1 MSDKLAYSIEEAA
14 AASGYSTD
22 SIRRA
27 IRKFELTARYAN
39 SKPVILAEEL
49 ADWLRSLPTEA
60 PAK

>member
-1 MSDKLAYSIEEAA
+1 MSKLAYSIEEAA

-27 IRKFELTARYAN
+27 IRNSDITARYAN

-60 PAK
+60 PNK